1 MVSMKDIAKQCN
13 VSVASVSKAL
23 NGYSDISE
31 ETRQLILKT
40 ASEMGYLPNS
50 SARALK
56 TRRSYN
62 LGVLFVDEAMSGLTH
77 DYFNHVLE
85 SFKRTAESRGYD
97 ITFTSGNLS
106 GQHLSYYE
114 HCRYRGVDG
123 VVIACINF
131 FTEEVQRL
139 VQSEIPVVTIDH
151 VFDGR
156 IAVVSNNI
164 QGMEE
169 LVSYILERGHRKI
182 AYIHGEDSS
191 VTRNRLGSFY
201 RTLQKKRIDIPDE
214 YMPVIPYRD
223 AEAAAIATSELLDLK
238 DPPTCIL
245 YPDDFS
251 ALGGINEIH
260 ERGLRIP
267 DDISIAGYE
276 EVADQYQYT
285 KDVMTDSDGN
295 LKGLSWQGCP
305 GAMIYRRDIA
315 KEVFGSDDPA
325 EVQKKVADWDTFKA
339 TAEELKEKGY
349 QMTSTVN
356 DAYRVFSNN
365 VTSPWV
371 VDGKITVDDNIK
383 NWVDMSKEMVD
394 AGETA
399 TYELWSDDWSK
410 GFFKDSNVFSY
421 FGPAWFIDFSMSADQ
436 DGSVGKDGGWAATE
450 GPQGF
455 YWGGTWITAAAGTDN
470 PTLVADIMRT
480 MTTNVD
486 VMKEIVTADNDFVN
500 NKPAMEE
507 MAKDESY
514 GDAVLG
520 GQNPL
525 AMFCAGADKIDL
537 SNMSI
542 YDQGCNEEFQNAMKN
557 YFEGNASYDEALD
570 LFYKAVVEKYPELSY

>member
-1 MVSMKDIAKQCN
+1 MLTLQN
-13 VSVASVSKAL
+13 VIDSIKEPDQAAADLARQRWDSVAKPLNSLGAL
-23 NGYSDISE
+23 ERD
-31 ETRQLILKT
+31 
-40 ASEMGYLPNS
+40 
-50 SARALK
+50 
-56 TRRSYN
+56 
-62 LGVLFVDEAMSGLTH
+62 
-77 DYFNHVLE
+77 
-85 SFKRTAESRGYD
+85 
-97 ITFTSGNLS
+97 
-106 GQHLSYYE
+106 
-114 HCRYRGVDG
+114 
-123 VVIACINF
+123 
-131 FTEEVQRL
+131 L
-139 VQSEIPVVTIDH
+139 V
-151 VFDGR
+151 R
-156 IAVVSNNI
+156 IAGVQGTPRITIGNKAIVVMCADNGIVEEGVTQTGQEVTAVVAENFLEGTTTCCVMCR
-164 QGMEE
+164 QCGAELFPVDVGMVTDTKVRTD
-169 LVSYILERGHRKI
+169 LKV
-182 AYIHGEDSS
+182 AYG
-191 VTRNRLGSFY
+191 TRNMTREPAM
-201 RTLQKKRIDIPDE
+201 T
-214 YMPVIPYRD
+214 RD
-223 AEAAAIATSELLDLK
+223 QAIRGIEAGIAM
-238 DPPTCIL
+238 
-245 YPDDFS
+245 
-251 ALGGINEIH
+251 
-260 ERGLRIP
+260 
-267 DDISIAGYE
+267 
-276 EVADQYQYT
+276 AD
-285 KDVMTDSDGN
+285 K
-295 LKGLSWQGCP
+295 
-305 GAMIYRRDIA
+305 
-315 KEVFGSDDPA
+315 
-325 EVQKKVADWDTFKA
+325 
-339 TAEELKEKGY
+339 LKEKGY

-455 YWGGTWITAAAGTDN
+455 YWGGTWITAATGTDN